1 MAEVFIAVR
10 GGLGNQLF
18 QAAFGIAI
26 ESRFGAQVRYLSD
39 YVPMDPYGRRY
50 LLDAFP
56 ALAGKT
62 APIAA
67 ADGVPAYGDQ
77 GVDEASLDELLR
89 QQPRVVLHGY
99 WQNERYF
106 FGQEEVI
113 AAVLRREPTP
123 DLAARGEALHASG
136 AIGMH
141 VRRSEYGHHG
151 LALADYYR
159 TAVAQIRRES
169 GPAPV
174 VCFSDEPNFC
184 EFAFRD
190 IADFTV
196 TRSGSDGAMDDF
208 DLLSRCRHFVI
219 ANSSFSWWAAWLGA
233 GPFSI
238 VYAPLPWC
246 VYDPS
251 LQPVPPRWRALDNA
265 VRSP

>member
-1 MAEVFIAVR
+1 VAEVFIAVR

-18 QAAFGIAI
+18 QAAFGVAI
-26 ESRFGAQVRYLSD
+26 EARFGAQVRYLSD
-39 YVPMDPYGRRY
+39 YVAMDPYSRQY
-50 LLDAFP
+50 LLDGFP

-62 APIAA
+62 MPIAEA
-67 ADGVPAYGDQ
+67 EGVWAYGDQ
-77 GVDEASLDELLR
+77 GVDEASLDELFR
-89 QQPRVVLHGY
+89 QQPRVVFHGY

-106 FGQEEVI
+106 LGQDEAI
-113 AAVLRREPTP
+113 AAALRLDPGP
-123 DLAARGEALHASG
+123 DLAARGESLRASG

-151 LALADYYR
+151 LAIAAYYR
-159 TAVAQIRRES
+159 TAIAQIRRET

-184 EFAFRD
+184 EFVFRD

-196 TRSGSDGAMDDF
+196 IRSGGDGPMDDF
-208 DLLSRCRHFVI
+208 YLLSRCRHFAI

-233 GPFSI
+233 GAFSI

-251 LQPVPPRWRALDNA
+251 QQPIPSRWRAIENA
-265 VRSP
+265 VRVA

>member
-18 QAAFGIAI
+18 QAALGVAI
-26 ESRFGAQVRYLSD
+26 ETLFNADVRYLAD
-39 YVPMDPYGRRY
+39 YVPMDPFGRSY

-56 ALAGKT
+56 ALAGK
-62 APIAA
+62 AVPNAA
-67 ADGVPAYGDQ
+67 ADGVPAYGEQ
-77 GVDEASLDELLR
+77 GVDAASLAQLFRD
-89 QQPRVVLHGY
+89 QPRVALHGY
-99 WQNERYF
+99 WQNEGF
-106 FGQEEVI
+106 FLGQEQAI
-113 AAVLRREPTP
+113 AAALAPRASAE
-123 DLAARGEALHASG
+123 LAARGNALHASA

-141 VRRSEYGHHG
+141 VRRAEYGHHG
-151 LALADYYR
+151 LAAADYYR
-159 TAVAQIRRES
+159 TAIAQIRLET

-184 EFAFRD
+184 EFVFRD
-190 IADFTV
+190 LGDFTV
-196 TRSGSDGAMDDF
+196 IRSGGDGPMDDF
-208 DLLSRCRHFVI
+208 YLLSRCRHFAI

-233 GPFSI
+233 GPTSI

-251 LQPVPPRWRALDNA
+251 QQPIPARWRALDNA